1 MQKPWA
7 QKVFL
12 PQPGNS
18 LQRFAVFGLTQV
30 LQIRLPSL
38 PETKM
43 RPSSQNG
50 TQLLSEL
57 HFWSTAHCCAPLHST
72 QTQLLLLQTPVD
84 PHWASVTQS
93 RQWWST
99 HERPDGQAA
108 LRVHATVSQR
118 PPTQP
123 PRAQSLSA
131 LHDGLWHDPLMH
143 RGKRLVH
150 SESAL
155 HLTCRQRPN
164 THASSTPAI
173 GVGGA
178 CRLRLGGGEGDRHGG
193 DRSEQTLDE
202 AWEKIA

>member
-1 MQKPWA
+1 MGIG
-7 QKVFL
+7 KVTKIAEIVQETTKIRWIETAAIDAETLGAKVLL

-72 QTQLLLLQTPVD
+72 QTQLLLRHTPVD

-99 HERPDGQAA
+99 HE
-108 LRVHATVSQR
+108 
-118 PPTQP
+118 
-123 PRAQSLSA
+123 
-131 LHDGLWHDPLMH
+131 
-143 RGKRLVH
+143 
-150 SESAL
+150 
-155 HLTCRQRPN
+155 
-164 THASSTPAI
+164 
-173 GVGGA
+173 
-178 CRLRLGGGEGDRHGG
+178 
-193 DRSEQTLDE
+193 
-202 AWEKIA
+202 